1 MQYTQDDHM
10 NLFFNEELNQQIK
23 ALLVNNYLQ
32 PLSKNLEDV
41 RMKINGP
48 LEGVCNESRKYAESL
63 SELVIK
69 TLRGKCNQ

>member
-41 RMKINGP
+41 RMKIN
-48 LEGVCNESRKYAESL
+48 VSL
-63 SELVIK
+63 QSCQVNISKLRNFSLCIRTVISF
-69 TLRGKCNQ
+69 RNF

>member
-41 RMKINGP
+41 RMKIN
-48 LEGVCNESRKYAESL
+48 VSL
-63 SELVIK
+63 QSCQVDISKLRNFSLYIRTVISFRN
-69 TLRGKCNQ
+69 L